1 MARWLKNYQM
11 FVGILLSQNRG
22 RKDAMNRTRLFILLF
37 LIINMVEPLPLVS
50 AHPAVDVVENLHR
63 TLLIVMKEG
72 NQIGY
77 QGRYDQLA
85 PVITAGFDMPFVAK
99 TVLGRYWETINHE
112 QKSKFVETFSKL
124 SIATYAA
131 NFDTYSGER
140 FKTVSEKEVS
150 GGRIL
155 VQTQLIKSDGG
166 QVQLDYLLHRVGSQW
181 RIINVVADGV
191 SDLALKRADYT
202 SFLKS
207 KAFDP
212 LLIKLNEKIAQYSK

>member
-1 MARWLKNYQM
+1 MKR
-11 FVGILLSQNRG
+11 VRLLVF
-22 RKDAMNRTRLFILLF
+22 LVFLF
-37 LIINMVEPLPLVS
+37 LVVPMLQPLPLVS
-50 AHPAVDVVENLHR
+50 AQPAIDVVENLHK
-63 TLLIVMKEG
+63 TLLLAMTEGKE
-72 NQIGY
+72 IGY
-77 QGRYDQLA
+77 QGRYDRLA
-85 PVITAGFDMPFVAK
+85 PVITAGFDMPFIAK
-99 TVLGRYWETINHE
+99 IVLGRFWETFDNE
-112 QKSKFVETFSKL
+112 QRSTFVETFSRL

-140 FKTVSEKEVS
+140 FKVISEKEAS

-207 KAFDP
+207 NGLDP

>member
-1 MARWLKNYQM
+1 MKR
-11 FVGILLSQNRG
+11 V
-22 RKDAMNRTRLFILLF
+22 RLFVFLF
-37 LIINMVEPLPLVS
+37 LIVPMLEPLPLVS
-50 AHPAVDVVENLHR
+50 AQPAIDVVENLHK
-63 TLLIVMKEG
+63 TLLLAMKEG
-72 NQIGY
+72 NEIGY
-77 QGRYDQLA
+77 QGRYDRLA
-85 PVITAGFDMPFVAK
+85 PVITAGFDMPFIAK
-99 TVLGRYWETINHE
+99 IVLGRFWETFDNE
-112 QKSKFVETFSKL
+112 QRSKFVETFNRL

-140 FKTVSEKEVS
+140 FKVISEKEVS
-150 GGRIL
+150 GGRVQ

-207 KAFDP
+207 NGLDP

>member
-1 MARWLKNYQM
+1 
-11 FVGILLSQNRG
+11 
-22 RKDAMNRTRLFILLF
+22 
-37 LIINMVEPLPLVS
+37 MVEPLPLVS
-50 AHPAVDVVENLHR
+50 AHPAIDVVENLHK
-63 TLLIVMKEG
+63 TLLVVMKEG

-77 QGRYDQLA
+77 QGRFDQLA
-85 PVITAGFDMPFVAK
+85 PIITAGFDMPFIAK
-99 TVLGRYWETINHE
+99 TVLGRYWETFNSE
-112 QKSKFVETFSKL
+112 QKSKFVEAFSKL

-140 FKTVSEKEVS
+140 FNVISEKEVS
-150 GGRIL
+150 GRIL

-166 QVQLDYLLHRVGSQW
+166 QVQLDYLLHRIGSQW

-207 KAFDP
+207 KGFDP

>member
-1 MARWLKNYQM
+1 
-11 FVGILLSQNRG
+11 
-22 RKDAMNRTRLFILLF
+22 MNRTRLFILLF

>member
-1 MARWLKNYQM
+1 MKR
-11 FVGILLSQNRG
+11 V
-22 RKDAMNRTRLFILLF
+22 RLFLL
-37 LIINMVEPLPLVS
+37 LLLVINMAEPLPLVS
-50 AHPAVDVVENLHR
+50 AHPAIDVVENLHK

-77 QGRYDQLA
+77 QGRYEQLA
-85 PVITAGFDMPFVAK
+85 PVITAGFDMPFIAK
-99 TVLGRYWETINHE
+99 TVLGRYWETFNSA

-131 NFDTYSGER
+131 NFDSYSGER
-140 FKTVSEKEVS
+140 FKVISEKEVS
-150 GGRIL
+150 GGRVL
-155 VQTQLIKSDGG
+155 VQTQLTKSDGG
-166 QVQLDYLLHRVGSQW
+166 QVQLDYLLHRIGSQW

-207 KAFDP
+207 KGFDP

>member
-1 MARWLKNYQM
+1 MKR
-11 FVGILLSQNRG
+11 V
-22 RKDAMNRTRLFILLF
+22 RLFVFLF
-37 LIINMVEPLPLVS
+37 LVVPMLEPLPLVS
-50 AHPAVDVVENLHR
+50 AQPAIDVVENLHR
-63 TLLIVMKEG
+63 TLLLAMKEG
-72 NQIGY
+72 KEIGY
-77 QGRYDQLA
+77 QGRYDRLA
-85 PVITAGFDMPFVAK
+85 PVITAGFDMPFIAK
-99 TVLGRYWETINHE
+99 IVLGRFWETFDNE
-112 QKSKFVETFSKL
+112 QRSKFVETFNRL

-140 FKTVSEKEVS
+140 FKVISEKEVS

-202 SFLKS
+202 TFLKS
-207 KAFDP
+207 NGLDP
-212 LLIKLNEKIAQYSK
+212 LLIKLNEKIVQYSK

>member
-1 MARWLKNYQM
+1 MKRA
-11 FVGILLSQNRG
+11 
-22 RKDAMNRTRLFILLF
+22 RLFVFLF
-37 LIINMVEPLPLVS
+37 LVVPMLEPLPLVS
-50 AHPAVDVVENLHR
+50 AQPAIDVVENLHK
-63 TLLIVMKEG
+63 TLLLAMKEG
-72 NQIGY
+72 TQIGY
-77 QGRYDQLA
+77 QGRYDRLA
-85 PVITAGFDMPFVAK
+85 PVITAGFDMPFIAK
-99 TVLGRYWETINHE
+99 IVLGRFWETFDS
-112 QKSKFVETFSKL
+112 QQRSKFVETFSRL

-140 FKTVSEKEVS
+140 FKLISEKEVS

-166 QVQLDYLLHRVGSQW
+166 QVELDYLLHRVGSQW

-207 KAFDP
+207 NGLDP

>member
-1 MARWLKNYQM
+1 MKR
-11 FVGILLSQNRG
+11 VRLLVF
-22 RKDAMNRTRLFILLF
+22 LVFLF
-37 LIINMVEPLPLVS
+37 LVVPMLQPLPLVS
-50 AHPAVDVVENLHR
+50 AQPAIDVVENLHK
-63 TLLIVMKEG
+63 TLLLAMKEG
-72 NQIGY
+72 KEIGY
-77 QGRYDQLA
+77 QGRYDRLA
-85 PVITAGFDMPFVAK
+85 PVITAGFDMPFIAK
-99 TVLGRYWETINHE
+99 IVLGRFWETFDNE
-112 QKSKFVETFSKL
+112 QRSTFVETFSRL

-140 FKTVSEKEVS
+140 FKVISEKEAS

-207 KAFDP
+207 NGLDP

>member
-1 MARWLKNYQM
+1 MKR
-11 FVGILLSQNRG
+11 VRLLVF
-22 RKDAMNRTRLFILLF
+22 LVFLF
-37 LIINMVEPLPLVS
+37 LVVPMLQPLPLVS
-50 AHPAVDVVENLHR
+50 AQPAIDVVENLHK
-63 TLLIVMKEG
+63 TLLLAMTEGKE
-72 NQIGY
+72 IGY
-77 QGRYDQLA
+77 QGRYDRLA
-85 PVITAGFDMPFVAK
+85 PVITAGFDMPFIAK
-99 TVLGRYWETINHE
+99 IVLGRFWETFDNE
-112 QKSKFVETFSKL
+112 QRSKFVETFNRL

-140 FKTVSEKEVS
+140 FKVISEKEAS

-207 KAFDP
+207 NGLDP

>member
-1 MARWLKNYQM
+1 MKRVCL
-11 FVGILLSQNRG
+11 FVFLV
-22 RKDAMNRTRLFILLF
+22 FLF
-37 LIINMVEPLPLVS
+37 LVVPMLQPLPLVS
-50 AHPAVDVVENLHR
+50 AQPAIDVVENLHK
-63 TLLIVMKEG
+63 TLLLAMKEG
-72 NQIGY
+72 KEIGY
-77 QGRYDQLA
+77 QGRYDRLA
-85 PVITAGFDMPFVAK
+85 PVITAGFDMPFIAK
-99 TVLGRYWETINHE
+99 IVLGRFWETFDNE
-112 QKSKFVETFSKL
+112 QRSKFVETFNRL

-140 FKTVSEKEVS
+140 FKVISEKEVS

-207 KAFDP
+207 NGLDP
-212 LLIKLNEKIAQYSK
+212 FLIKLNEKIAQYSK

>member
-1 MARWLKNYQM
+1 MKRA
-11 FVGILLSQNRG
+11 GLL
-22 RKDAMNRTRLFILLF
+22 ILLF
-37 LIINMVEPLPLVS
+37 LVVHMVGPLRWIS
-50 AHPAVDVVENLHR
+50 AHPATDVVENLHG
-63 TLLIVMKEG
+63 TLLIVMKDG

-77 QGRYDQLA
+77 QGRYDRLA
-85 PVITAGFDMPFVAK
+85 PVITAGFDMPFIAK
-99 TVLGRYWETINHE
+99 MVLGRYWGTFSIE

-131 NFDTYSGER
+131 NFDTYSREA
-140 FKTVSEKEVS
+140 FKAISEKEAS

-166 QVQLDYLLHRVGSQW
+166 QVQLDYVLHRVGSPW
-181 RIINVVADGV
+181 RIINVVADGA

-207 KAFDP
+207 NGFDP